1 MSEHSETIQI
11 FFIVFSTL
19 LMLILFLSK
28 VLHDSTNLNRYL
40 SEPAMTLL
48 VGMTFGFLVSVLYMI
63 RDGAEREQNKNND
76 NSYGN
81 NQDFSQEVEQDL
93 ADSIL
98 SFQTKVFF
106 LALLPPILFN
116 SGYQLQREL
125 FMRHIAPISLF
136 ACIGTVLSGLTAGG
150 LLIVVREVGGF
161 GTYFQPTIIELLTFG
176 AMIAATDTVSVVGIL
191 QAKQVDPH
199 LFSLVFGES
208 ALNDAVSLVLF
219 KTFSTFLVEEAFG
232 DASNLF
238 TAALKF
244 VAHLIVQATCS
255 PLLGM
260 FYCVLMAIALRKVD
274 LRDHPLLELS
284 LYMMPMYIPYMLS
297 EALELS
303 GMITIF
309 FTGIFGKLDSHV
321 MKLISR
327 RSYRHVQFPPL
338 SQICLLLCQ
347 PNDTLHRM
355 FLNRPGI
362 ILKFYLNYLP
372 SWQKPVSFWN

>member
-11 FFIVFSTL
+11 FFIVFSIL

-28 VLHDSTNLNRYL
+28 GLHDSPTLNRYL
-40 SEPAMTLL
+40 SEPAMTLV
-48 VGMTFGFLVSVLYMI
+48 VGMLFGFLVSMVYVI
-63 RDGAEREQNKNND
+63 KDSGTENYYNNL
-76 NSYGN
+76 S
-81 NQDFSQEVEQDL
+81 QDVEQDL

-98 SFQTKVFF
+98 GFQTKVFF

-125 FMRHIAPISLF
+125 FMRHITPISLF
-136 ACIGTVLSGLTAGG
+136 ACLGTVLSGLVAGG
-150 LLIVVREVGGF
+150 LLIAIQALGLF
-161 GTYFQPTIIELLTFG
+161 GNSASFQPSVMELLTFG

-219 KTFSTFLVEEAFG
+219 KTFSIFLVNEAFG
-232 DASNLF
+232 DANNVW
-238 TAALKF
+238 TEALKF
-244 VAHLIVQATCS
+244 VGHLTVQATCS

-260 FYCVLMAIALRKVD
+260 FYCILMALALRKAN

-284 LYMMPMYIPYMLS
+284 LYIMPMYIPYMLS

-303 GMITIF
+303 GMIAIF
-309 FTGIFGKLDSHV
+309 FTGMFGKCL
-321 MKLISR
+321 R
-327 RSYRHVQFPPL
+327 ACPL
-338 SQICLLLCQ
+338 T
-347 PNDTLHRM
+347 N
-355 FLNRPGI
+355 FL
-362 ILKFYLNYLP
+362 
-372 SWQKPVSFWN
+372 